1 MAREVSICSVQ
12 EFIDF
17 LDQQSNLN
25 NSFYFRGEEK
35 DFKETKNTAS
45 GFRWISGN
53 RLQYGEEKPSYPRSF
68 GNLLKMRQ
76 QYFSEIGY
84 SLTKYEVEN
93 FIAYCQHHGLPT
105 ELLDISENPLVA
117 LYFACQNKY
126 DGFVYCFD
134 KVLFTEIPA
143 QYSLIK
149 DDISGQ
155 SFDLFGFGTN
165 CFDKQVL
172 IEGVKKIE
180 KKKTDATITVSF
192 TSVKELM
199 IHELKKID
207 SFSQKLS
214 NSELCQAFVENISKV
229 DSDILPYFL
238 HKPSVKFD
246 RMVNQQGLFVVQQ
259 YFLPDV
265 YQKLLPSITIK
276 IKEKYKVRILEQLD
290 YIGINQKFIYPD
302 ADNIAS
308 YIKEKVAKSN
318 NFVE

>member
-1 MAREVSICSVQ
+1 MNREISVSSLQ

-17 LDQQSNLN
+17 LDQQSKLN
-25 NSFYFRGEEK
+25 NSFYFRGEER
-35 DFKETKNTAS
+35 DFKQTKNTAS
-45 GFRWISGN
+45 GFRWMSEN
-53 RLQYGEEKPSYPRSF
+53 RLQYGEENTTFPR
-68 GNLLKMRQ
+68 NYCDLLKMRQ
-76 QYFSEIGY
+76 QFFSEIGY

-117 LYFACQNKY
+117 LYFACQNED

-134 KVLFTEIPA
+134 KVLFSTIPT
-143 QYSLIK
+143 QHSLIK
-149 DDISGQ
+149 DDISRQ
-155 SFDLFGFGTN
+155 SFDLLGFGTN

-172 IEGVKKIE
+172 IEGVKNVE
-180 KKKTDATITVSF
+180 KKKAGATITVSF

-199 IHELKKID
+199 IHELEKID
-207 SFSQKLS
+207 TPLKKLS
-214 NSELCQAFVENISKV
+214 TSEICQAFVENISKV

-265 YQKLLPSITIK
+265 YQKLLPSITIN
-276 IKEKYKVRILEQLD
+276 IKEKDKVRIIEQLD
-290 YIGINQKFIYPD
+290 YIGINQKFVYPD
-302 ADNIAS
+302 VDNIAS

-318 NFVE
+318 NLVE

>member
-1 MAREVSICSVQ
+1 MNREISVSSLQ

-17 LDQQSNLN
+17 LDQQSKLN
-25 NSFYFRGEEK
+25 NSFYFRGEER
-35 DFKETKNTAS
+35 DFKQTKNTAS
-45 GFRWISGN
+45 GFRWMSEN
-53 RLQYGEEKPSYPRSF
+53 RLQYGEENTTFPR
-68 GNLLKMRQ
+68 NYCDLLKMRQ
-76 QYFSEIGY
+76 QFFSEIGY

-117 LYFACQNKY
+117 LYFACQNED

-134 KVLFTEIPA
+134 KILFSTIPT

-149 DDISGQ
+149 DDISRQ
-155 SFDLFGFGTN
+155 SFDLLGFGTN
-165 CFDKQVL
+165 CFDKQDL

-180 KKKTDATITVSF
+180 KKKVNSTINCSF

-199 IHELKKID
+199 IQELKKID
-207 SFSQKLS
+207 ISSQKLS
-214 NSELCQAFVENISKV
+214 NSELCQSFLENLSQV
-229 DSDILPYFL
+229 DNHILPYFV
-238 HKPSVKFD
+238 HKPSVRFD

-259 YFLPDV
+259 YFLPDI

-276 IKEKYKVRILEQLD
+276 IKEKYKARILEQLD
-290 YIGINQKFIYPD
+290 YIGINQKFVYPD
-302 ADNIAS
+302 IDNIAS

-318 NFVE
+318 NLVE